1 MRCYVT
7 QWWPAC
13 VQPPSPP
20 GKLAAQLN
28 RLLAILVATAISNIR
43 GLFFFISFG
52 YILVSKKFNLL
63 VCHCHWE
70 KPFMDVILQFRF
82 PTSETFSF
90 FWTIAPNGH

>member
-1 MRCYVT
+1 M
-7 QWWPAC
+7 
-13 VQPPSPP
+13 QPPSPP